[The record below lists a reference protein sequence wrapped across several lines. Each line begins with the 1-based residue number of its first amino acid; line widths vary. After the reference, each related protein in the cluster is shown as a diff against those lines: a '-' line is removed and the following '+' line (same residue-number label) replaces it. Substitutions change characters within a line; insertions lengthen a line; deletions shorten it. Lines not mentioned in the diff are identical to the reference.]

1 MRPACDSL
9 YDDAEGFGKWGRDSS
24 PREFVL
30 DTKLASRDVVGLE
43 IFILAEPIGACEP
56 LAMSKH
62 QALFQ

>member
-9 YDDAEGFGKWGRDSS
+9 YDDAEGFGKWVRGSP

-30 DTKLASRDVVGLE
+30 DTNLASRDVVGLK
-43 IFILAEPIGACEP
+43 IFIPGEPIGACEP